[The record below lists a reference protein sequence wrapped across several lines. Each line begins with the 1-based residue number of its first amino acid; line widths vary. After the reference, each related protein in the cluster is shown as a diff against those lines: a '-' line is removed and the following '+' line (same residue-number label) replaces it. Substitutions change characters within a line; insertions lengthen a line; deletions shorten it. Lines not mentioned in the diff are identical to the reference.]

1 MKLTDELKKK
11 IDNAASEKEVKG
23 ILENVKEGAEVA
35 GIILD
40 DAELDQAAGGLWIRT
55 SSETPLVHS
64 NSF

>member
-40 DAELDQAAGGLWIRT
+40 DAELDLAAGGLGIRT